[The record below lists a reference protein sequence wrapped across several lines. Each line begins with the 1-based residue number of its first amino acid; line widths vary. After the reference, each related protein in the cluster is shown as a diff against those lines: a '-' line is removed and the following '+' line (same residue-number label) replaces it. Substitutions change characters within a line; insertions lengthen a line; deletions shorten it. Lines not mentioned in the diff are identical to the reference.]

1 MFQHYDKYVFYKKK
15 HLMQIESAD
24 CRFPF
29 RHLIVNTYLIHNKIS
44 IFLDKEF
51 CSGHFF

>member
-1 MFQHYDKYVFYKKK
+1 
-15 HLMQIESAD
+15 MQIESAD

-51 CSGHFF
+51 CSGHFFLNKLKSERNCF